1 MTPWMRS
8 RSALGTGRCAGYWTP
23 TSRDSLGSSPWAC
36 FDNISHDWMM
46 RFVELRVGDR
56 RVLRLIRGWLKAG
69 VVEDGKRQPATK
81 GARPAF
87 TGPGSRGR
95 HLAPRLRRG
104 MRLLANIYLHYTY
117 DLWTEQWRGRHAT
130 GAMIAVRY
138 ADDTVVG
145 FEHRSDADAFL
156 AQLRIRMAEFA
167 LELHPE
173 KTRLIEFGRWAGC
186 DRAARGDG
194 KPETFD
200 FLGFT
205 HICSRSRRGGYLL
218 ARHTRRDR
226 KQAKLLEISE
236 ELRRRWHQ
244 DVAEQGAWLKA
255 VVRGF
260 PRLRR
265 GMLRLPR
272 RSHKLARPLSVP
284 TSCCRPLATRLAP
297 AQPKGPHNMAAGGQA
312 GRSLAPQAPDYPF
325 LAVSTLPRQT
335 P

>member
-1 MTPWMRS
+1 
-8 RSALGTGRCAGYWTP
+8 
-23 TSRDSLGSSPWAC
+23 
-36 FDNISHDWMM
+36 
-46 RFVELRVGDR
+46 
-56 RVLRLIRGWLKAG
+56 
-69 VVEDGKRQPATK
+69 
-81 GARPAF
+81 
-87 TGPGSRGR
+87 
-95 HLAPRLRRG
+95 
-104 MRLLANIYLHYTY
+104 
-117 DLWTEQWRGRHAT
+117 
-130 GAMIAVRY
+130 MIAVRY

-284 TSCCRPLATRLAP
+284 TSCCRPLATCLAL

-312 GRSLAPQAPDYPF
+312 GRSLAPQAPNYPS

-335 P
+335 PKVGAVCGNSARTVLCGGRSAMSVPTAINVRQKSPLIARRAVRHCASLQLHCRSGRPMVCSDCSTIVSSPRNAGTLVSPT

>member
-1 MTPWMRS
+1 
-8 RSALGTGRCAGYWTP
+8 
-23 TSRDSLGSSPWAC
+23 
-36 FDNISHDWMM
+36 
-46 RFVELRVGDR
+46 
-56 RVLRLIRGWLKAG
+56 VLRLIRGWLKAG

-81 GARPAF
+81 GTPQGAVVSP
-87 TGPGSRGR
+87 
-95 HLAPRLRRG
+95 
-104 MRLLANIYLHYTY
+104 LLANIYLHYAY
-117 DLWTEQWRGRHAT
+117 DLWTEQWRKRHAT

-156 AQLRIRMAEFA
+156 AQLRIRMAKFA

-173 KTRLIEFGRWAGC
+173 KTRLTPGSSPGVFGRWAGR

-200 FLGFT
+200 FPGDRAREGGFT
-205 HICSRSRRGGYLL
+205 HICSRSRRGGFLL

-265 GMLRLPR
+265 GMLCLPR
-272 RSHKLARPLSVP
+272 RPSLACSLAHKLARPLGVP
-284 TSCCRPLATRLAP
+284 TSCCRTLASRPAP
-297 AQPKGPHNMAAGGQA
+297 A
-312 GRSLAPQAPDYPF
+312 
-325 LAVSTLPRQT
+325 
-335 P
+335 